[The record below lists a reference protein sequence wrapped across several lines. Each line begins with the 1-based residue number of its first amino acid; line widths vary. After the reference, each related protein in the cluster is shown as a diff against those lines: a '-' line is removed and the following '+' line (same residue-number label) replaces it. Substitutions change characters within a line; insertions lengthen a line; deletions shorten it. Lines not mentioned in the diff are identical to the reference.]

1 MMTFSKMTAKS
12 QNLDSLKLCYQS
24 FHEKSL
30 QADLAEF
37 QIKEKYKLLKFLPSL
52 GYDAFRQSPIV
63 TFSFN
68 SISQRLETNALNK
81 AKIKSIQ
88 EKYRV
93 LEIEKLQEIEKLY
106 KELLIKKEV
115 LKYKKKVFE
124 IEREIFE
131 LQSQLY
137 ATHQSKPQD
146 FLNSKLKFATSELS
160 FIELEKSII
169 IAEMEL
175 KNFCKCQ

>member
-1 MMTFSKMTAKS
+1 MMTSLNLKS
-12 QNLDSLKLCYQS
+12 QSLDSLKICYES
-24 FHEKSL
+24 FHNKSL

-52 GYDAFRQSPIV
+52 GYDAFRQSPII

-68 SISQRLETNALNK
+68 SISQRLETNAINK

-88 EKYRV
+88 EKYEV
-93 LEIEKLQEIEKLY
+93 LKIEKLQEIEKLY

-124 IEREIFE
+124 IEKEIFE

-146 FLNSKLKFATSELS
+146 FLAAKLKYYTSEMNFL
-160 FIELEKSII
+160 ELESSII

-175 KNFCKCQ
+175 KSFCKCQ